1 MGLTHIDVIY
11 HFMVQCDIKALI
23 GRRHMQSKINFFKDF
38 KIFLVK
44 IISIDAKHSLFI
56 IIPFLCFPAIK

>member
-1 MGLTHIDVIY
+1 
-11 HFMVQCDIKALI
+11 
-23 GRRHMQSKINFFKDF
+23 MQSKINFFKDF